1 MQAAMVTAP
10 GQPSRAYAWSWI
22 LGWASD
28 NRRMPQCLTG
38 SSTNS
43 LPTAEEHQI
52 EVRSCKFKL
61 STSAVVTQVT
71 LHLNWDRPMLTIIL
85 TTLSGIFFLWTW
97 MRISASLMSCGMQDY
112 IQLVSLLH
120 VLFQSHQH
128 SEQQVRVTAGTGA
141 PDGRTSLTQ
150 LAQVELISVFNFL
163 IMKSSDP

>member
-1 MQAAMVTAP
+1 
-10 GQPSRAYAWSWI
+10 
-22 LGWASD
+22 
-28 NRRMPQCLTG
+28 
-38 SSTNS
+38 
-43 LPTAEEHQI
+43 
-52 EVRSCKFKL
+52 
-61 STSAVVTQVT
+61 
-71 LHLNWDRPMLTIIL
+71 
-85 TTLSGIFFLWTW
+85 
-97 MRISASLMSCGMQDY
+97 MSCGMQDY